1 MRKIIFLL
9 FFIFFSFSLGK
20 MFQSVDEKNATI
32 INNGKGN
39 EYCDYCAMDLKKYY
53 KTNHIYKGKQYC
65 SMYSLYAVVGNKMP
79 QNVKVV
85 DVKSLKFID
94 ANNAFYVLGSKVPGT
109 MSSNSKYAF
118 KNRED
123 ALDFIQINGGDLVD
137 FETAYAVALNDYNKD
152 INSIRKKKEKKIYK
166 RGKNLYKSKC
176 KNLDIQNFDSIS
188 VLKATLKDECKVKRD
203 KELQMITTYLWDVEK
218 LNKSMRKIKSI
229 KVPDDARCPI
239 CGMFVKNHPKWVS
252 MIEEGNKKYYFD
264 GVKDMLKFIFKSN
277 KEFKNIYVTD
287 YFTTKKVDAR
297 KAYFVVG
304 SDVYGPMGK
313 ELVAFESDEAAY
325 NFKND
330 HFGKKVMLFSQL
342 TDEVLIYL
350 K

>member
-1 MRKIIFLL
+1 MKKIIFLL
-9 FFIFFSFSLGK
+9 FFVFFSFSLGK
-20 MFQSVDEKNATI
+20 MFQSVDDENATI
-32 INNGKGN
+32 LNNGKGK
-39 EYCDYCAMDLKKYY
+39 EYCNYCAMDLKKYY

-65 SMYSLYAVVGNKMP
+65 SMYSLYAVVGNKIP
-79 QNVKVV
+79 QGVKVV

-94 ANNAFYVLGSKVPGT
+94 ASKAFYVLGSKVNGT

-118 KNRED
+118 ENRDD
-123 ALDFIQINGGDLVD
+123 ALEFIKKNGGDLVD
-137 FETAYAVALNDYNKD
+137 FETAYAIALNDYNKD
-152 INSIRKKKEKKIYK
+152 INQIRKKKEKKIYK
-166 RGKNLYKSKC
+166 RGKKLYGSKC
-176 KNLDIQNFDSIS
+176 NKLDIQGFDSIS

-203 KELQMITTYLWDVEK
+203 KELQTIVTYLWDVEK

-229 KVPDDARCPI
+229 NPPKDARCPI
-239 CGMFVKNHPKWVS
+239 CGMFVKHYPKWIA
-252 MIEEGNKKYYFD
+252 MIEDGDEKYYFD

-277 KEFKNIYVTD
+277 KEYENIYVTD
-287 YFTTKKVDAR
+287 YFTTKKIDA
-297 KAYFVVG
+297 KNAYFVMG